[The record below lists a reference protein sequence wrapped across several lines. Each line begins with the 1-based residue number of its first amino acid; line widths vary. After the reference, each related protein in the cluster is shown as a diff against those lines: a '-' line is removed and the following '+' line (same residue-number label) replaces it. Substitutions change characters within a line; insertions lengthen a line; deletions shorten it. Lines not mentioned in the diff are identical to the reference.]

1 MKSANTVQSANRKS
15 AAGAI
20 IHLLLTVIPV
30 WIFYFAYVRFYKDA
44 TFWGRGNYLFTLI
57 YAFLLILFMSVY
69 SGYKVRQYRTREL
82 AFSFALASAITNFI
96 MYFVMCLIARQM
108 LQAWGV
114 LLITMIQW
122 IVGVGLYILF
132 RIVLPMVEPAL
143 PMLYICQED
152 SENRLAGMFDSR
164 RSRYTV
170 KGTVS
175 SNLNWEDMKSAIGPY
190 HAVLIGDMDPDTRR
204 EIVSYCFRTGREAL
218 LLPDMSDVVLCSA
231 APMIMGDSLV
241 YDLKTQGMDRTYR
254 TLKRAIDIV
263 ASAVGLVVLSPLML
277 GTAIAVKA
285 QDGGPV
291 FYRQERLTRGGKRFM
306 LTKFRSMIVN
316 AESDTGAVLAGKEDA
331 RITKVGRFIRS
342 TRIDELP
349 QLWNI
354 LKGEMTL
361 VGPRPER
368 PEFYEIICREYPEF
382 DYRLKVKAGLTG
394 YAQLY
399 GKYNTTFAEKARLDM
414 YYIQH
419 ASLLWDLQL
428 LFYTLKIIF
437 IKDSTEGVDSGAD
450 SALADTR
457 EVSSVNDL

>member
-1 MKSANTVQSANRKS
+1 MRGTSTVRSYNRKS
-15 AAGAI
+15 VAGAVI
-20 IHLLLTVIPV
+20 NLLLTVVPV
-30 WIFYFAYVRFYKDA
+30 SIFYFVYIQFYKNA
-44 TFWGRGNYLFTLI
+44 TFWGRGNYLFTMI
-57 YAFLLILFMSVY
+57 YSFMLILFMAVY

-82 AFSFALASAITNFI
+82 VFSLALATAITNFI
-96 MYFVMCLIARQM
+96 MYFVMCLIARYM
-108 LQAWGV
+108 LQIWGV
-114 LLITMIQW
+114 LLVTLVQW
-122 IVGVGLYILF
+122 IVGMGLYILA
-132 RIVLPMVEPAL
+132 RIILPMMEPAL
-143 PMLYICQED
+143 PMLYIRQEELED
-152 SENRLAGMFDSR
+152 QLSGMFDSR
-164 RSRYTV
+164 RSRYKV
-170 KGTVS
+170 SGVVS
-175 SNLNWEDMKSAIGPY
+175 SKLDWEDLKKVIQQYS
-190 HAVLIGDMDPDTRR
+190 AVLIGDMAPEVRQ
-204 EIVSYCFRTGREAL
+204 EIISYCFRTGREAL

-231 APMIMGDSLV
+231 AALIMGDSLV

-254 TLKRAIDIV
+254 TLKRLIDIIV
-263 ASAVGLVVLSPLML
+263 STLGLVILSPLMI

-316 AESDTGAVLAGKEDA
+316 AESDTGAVLAGKEDS
-331 RITKVGRFIRS
+331 RITRVGKFIRS

-354 LKGEMTL
+354 LKGEMSL

-368 PEFYEIICREYPEF
+368 PEFYEIICHEYPEF

-437 IKDSTEGVDSGAD
+437 IKESTEGVDNAASGLLPAQ
-450 SALADTR
+450 
-457 EVSSVNDL
+457 EVSSAHEP

>member
-1 MKSANTVQSANRKS
+1 MKAASTVKSENRKS

-20 IHLLLTVIPV
+20 INLLLTAIPV
-30 WIFYFAYVRFYKDA
+30 WIFYYAYIRFYKDA

-57 YAFLLILFMSVY
+57 YAFMMILFLSVY

-82 AFSFALASAITNFI
+82 VFSFALASAITNFI
-96 MYFVMCLIARQM
+96 MYFVMCLIARNM

-114 LLITMIQW
+114 LLATLAQW
-122 IVGVGLYILF
+122 ITAMGIYVLA
-132 RIVLPMVEPAL
+132 RIVLPMVEPAM
-143 PMLYICQED
+143 PMLFIRQEEMED
-152 SENRLAGMFDSR
+152 RLAGMFDTR
-164 RSRYTV
+164 RSRYKV
-170 KGTVS
+170 CS
-175 SNLNWEDMKSAIGPY
+175 SISADLNWEDMKNAMAPY
-190 HAVLIGDMDPDTRR
+190 TAVLIGDMAPQMRR
-204 EIVSYCFRTGREAL
+204 DIVSYCFRTGREAL

-231 APMIMGDSLV
+231 SPLMMGDSLV

-254 TLKRAIDIV
+254 TVKRLIDIV
-263 ASAVGLVVLSPLML
+263 ASTLGLVLLSPLML
-277 GTAIAVKA
+277 GTAIAVKS

-291 FYRQERLTRGGKRFM
+291 FYRQERLTKGGKRFM

-316 AESDTGAVLAGKEDA
+316 AESGTGAVLAGKEDA
-331 RITKVGRFIRS
+331 RITKVGKFIRS

-437 IKDSTEGVDSGAD
+437 IKDSTEGVDD
-450 SALADTR
+450 SAASAVALPQ
-457 EVSSVNDL
+457 EVSANREL

>member
-1 MKSANTVQSANRKS
+1 MKAASTVKSENRKS

-20 IHLLLTVIPV
+20 INLLLTAIPV
-30 WIFYFAYVRFYKDA
+30 WIFYYAYIRFYKDA

-57 YAFLLILFMSVY
+57 YAFMMILFLSVY

-82 AFSFALASAITNFI
+82 VFSFALASAITNFI
-96 MYFVMCLIARQM
+96 MYFVMCLIARNM

-114 LLITMIQW
+114 LLATLAQW
-122 IVGVGLYILF
+122 ITAMGIYVLA
-132 RIVLPMVEPAL
+132 RIVLPMVEPAM
-143 PMLYICQED
+143 PMLFIRQEEMED
-152 SENRLAGMFDSR
+152 RLAGMFDTR
-164 RSRYTV
+164 RSRYKV
-170 KGTVS
+170 CS
-175 SNLNWEDMKSAIGPY
+175 SISADLNWEDMKNAMAPY
-190 HAVLIGDMDPDTRR
+190 TAVLIGDMAPQMRR
-204 EIVSYCFRTGREAL
+204 DIVSYCFRTGREAL

-231 APMIMGDSLV
+231 SPLMMGDSLV

-254 TLKRAIDIV
+254 TVKRLIDIV
-263 ASAVGLVVLSPLML
+263 ASTLGLVLLSPLML
-277 GTAIAVKA
+277 GTAIAVKS

-291 FYRQERLTRGGKRFM
+291 FYRQERLTKGGKRFM

-316 AESDTGAVLAGKEDA
+316 AESGTGAVLAGKEDA
-331 RITKVGRFIRS
+331 RITKVGKFIRS

-437 IKDSTEGVDSGAD
+437 IKDSTEGVDD
-450 SALADTR
+450 SAASAVAMPQ
-457 EVSSVNDL
+457 EVSANREL